1 MCEGVIR
8 QTGSQH
14 SLRDGGGRGP
24 VRPGRSSHTCS
35 LPSASPDLRPS
46 SALVVS
52 SKIHVKPN
60 TYTEYIKHRVASGLR
75 ADETGGKT
83 STCCSKKERR
93 GNVCIEGWRHEA
105 AAPTETNRGSQL
117 KVPISLCITITHST
131 FSCSLRH

>member
-83 STCCSKKERR
+83 STCCSKKEKETSALKDGDMKQQLRQR
-93 GNVCIEGWRHEA
+93 LTEAVSSKYRLVCASQSHIQHSA
-105 AAPTETNRGSQL
+105 A
-117 KVPISLCITITHST
+117 V
-131 FSCSLRH
+131 